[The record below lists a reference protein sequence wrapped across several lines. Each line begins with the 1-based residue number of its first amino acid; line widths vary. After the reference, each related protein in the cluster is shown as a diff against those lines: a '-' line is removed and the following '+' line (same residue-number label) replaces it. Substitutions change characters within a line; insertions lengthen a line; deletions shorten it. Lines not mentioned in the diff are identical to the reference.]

1 MARTAIPTKSSGR
14 PRSKASRAKILKAA
28 AALLITQGPRRMT
41 IEGVADKARVSKAT
55 IYRWWESKGE
65 LALDALV
72 GELVARLRNVPDTG
86 SLRDDLRGYVRTV
99 VRVYGDEVVG
109 PTQAAII
116 GEMQSDVALRK
127 AYRERVT
134 EPLRLQSREMF
145 VRAAA
150 RGEIASDTDTD
161 LVLDMLVGAVFLR
174 LLFVRGPLNLRFA
187 DQLVDIV
194 LEGVLGKAP

>member
-1 MARTAIPTKSSGR
+1 MAATAIPAKSPGR
-14 PRSKASRAKILKAA
+14 PRSEVSRRRILKAA
-28 AALLITQGPRRMT
+28 AALLTTQGLHQMT
-41 IEGVADKARVSKAT
+41 IEGVADKAGVSKAT

-72 GELVARLRNVPDTG
+72 GELVARLRTVPDTG
-86 SLRDDLRGYVRTV
+86 NLREDVQGYVRTL
-99 VRVYGDEVVG
+99 VRVYADATVG

-116 GEMQSDVALRK
+116 GELQSDPALRK

-134 EPLRLQSREMF
+134 EPLRMLSREMF

-150 RGEIASDTDTD
+150 RGEIAKDTDID

-174 LLFVRGPLNLRFA
+174 LLFVRGPLNVRFA
-187 DQLVDIV
+187 DQLVDVV
-194 LEGVLGKAP
+194 LEGLLRKLP